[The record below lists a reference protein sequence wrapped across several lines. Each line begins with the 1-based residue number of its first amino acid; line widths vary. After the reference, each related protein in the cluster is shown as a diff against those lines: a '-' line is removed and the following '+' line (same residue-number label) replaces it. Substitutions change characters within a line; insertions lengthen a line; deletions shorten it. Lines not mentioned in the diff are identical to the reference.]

1 MKLLIFANSDSSGTV
16 IAGHPWPKQIVAA
29 VEREA
34 SVAVELVE
42 RGFSAVGGDPVSY
55 AERVVQKERP
65 DVVILPLTTY
75 SFAVQFVAPRI
86 RQLLGERA
94 WSRYRAIESRFD
106 RGTRSTRLLKPI
118 NRVGRK
124 AARRLIGTAP
134 LATPSAVTQ
143 VYAETIRCLARM
155 EDLHLIAMTYPRFGR
170 DIEAANPGIADRVR
184 AFELDIRRV
193 VNEHRFT
200 WADGQAAL
208 DAAGVGDDAA
218 APDGFHLSDT
228 AHRVYG
234 DMLAPLVLAAVKGD
248 REGFTRSH
256 T

>member
-1 MKLLIFANSDSSGTV
+1 MKLLVFANSDSGGNV

-34 SVAVELVE
+34 SVAVVLIE
-42 RGFSAVGGDPVSY
+42 RGFSAVGGSAVGY
-55 AERVVQKERP
+55 AEAVVQKEQP

-94 WSRYRAIESRFD
+94 WSRYRAIESKFD
-106 RGTRSTRLLKPI
+106 RGTRHNRLLQPM

-134 LATPSAVTQ
+134 LAAPTAVTQ
-143 VYAETIRCLARM
+143 VYAETIRRLARM

-170 DIEAANPGIADRVR
+170 DIEAANRGIAARVG
-184 AFELDIRRV
+184 AFELEIRRV

-200 WADGQAAL
+200 WADGQEAL
-208 DAAGVGDDAA
+208 DAAGVGDDAV

-228 AHRVYG
+228 AHRVYAE
-234 DMLAPLVLAAVKGD
+234 MLAPLVLAGFRGD
-248 REGFTRSH
+248 REEFTRSH